1 MKSNATLISVHPCYA
16 EKIISGEKKMEF
28 RRSWATKPVDVL
40 VIYATTPIQRIIA
53 LADVKQIFV
62 GSKTKLWNLAKGV
75 GGGISRRKLFNY
87 LDGKKSAVAIELS
100 MVKPIADGID
110 PKCIFGPEFRPPQSF
125 RYLKDEEYLK
135 LRKLIT
141 TCTISHKER

>member
-16 EKIISGEKKMEF
+16 EKIISGEKKIEF

-53 LADVKQIFV
+53 LADVKQIIV
-62 GSKTKLWNLAKGV
+62 GSKTKLWSLAKGV
-75 GGGISRRKLFNY
+75 GGGISRRKLFDY

-100 MVKPIADGID
+100 MVKPIADGLD
-110 PKCIFGPEFRPPQSF
+110 PKCIFGPDFRPPQSF

-135 LRKLIT
+135 LRKLINN
-141 TCTISHKER
+141 KLP

>member
-16 EKIISGEKKMEF
+16 EKIISGEKKIEF
-28 RRSWATKPVDVL
+28 RRSWATMPVDVL

-53 LADVKQIFV
+53 VVDVKQIV
-62 GSKTKLWNLAKGV
+62 IGSKTKLWNLAKSV

-87 LDGKKSAVAIELS
+87 LDGKKNAVAIELAT
-100 MVKPIADGID
+100 VKAIANGLD
-110 PKCIFGPEFRPPQSF
+110 PKCIFGPDFRPPQSF

-135 LRKLIT
+135 IRKLIDN
-141 TCTISHKER
+141 KLP